1 MADFVGKSFVA
12 TLLCASEKKTGPVD
26 FLRGGGIA
34 GSGWL
39 VQGDQSGE
47 PLQLRFGYVSHT
59 EDRFHY
65 HISAAASAR
74 HYAGAKLG
82 TSANGYLGFYQVADV
97 VDYWKLELEG
107 ENLDPSHIE
116 FTLRDHR
123 GHRVSATTQAMG
135 DFWTSFR
142 PKPLADV
149 DFLSV
154 DKGREVFFRARVLR
168 YVQ

>member
-1 MADFVGKSFVA
+1 MADFIGRSFVA
-12 TLLCASEKKTGPVD
+12 TLLCASEKQTAPVD

-39 VQGDQSGE
+39 VQGDQSGQ
-47 PLQLRFGYVSHT
+47 PLALRFDYVNHT

-65 HISAAASAR
+65 HISAAASAQ

-82 TSANGYLGFYQVADV
+82 VSANGYLGFYQVAEV

-107 ENLDPSHIE
+107 ENLDPRHIE

-123 GHRVSATTQAMG
+123 GHKVGATTQSMS

-142 PKPLADV
+142 PKPLTKVEFLNV
-149 DFLSV
+149 DS
-154 DKGREVFFRARVLR
+154 GEEVFFQARVLR
-168 YVQ
+168 YL